1 MKIEFVI
8 PTYNRNLQLLGMMSS
23 IFSQTVSDW
32 SVHVIADAP
41 HEGFDAIQK
50 TFAED
55 PSVRFSILNG
65 PHKDWGHTAR
75 NYGIEHAREEWLVL
89 TSDDNYYFP
98 NFVKEFLSVVD
109 ENTNFI
115 HCDFFHNHF
124 NWEKQES
131 KIEINKIDI
140 GNFATRTVHAKN
152 LRLDKS
158 KINADGYFA
167 IEYVQ
172 KFCNM
177 PYVVK
182 KIDKA
187 LYVHN

>member
-8 PTYNRNLQLLGMMSS
+8 PTYNRSLQLLGMLSS
-23 IFSQTVSDW
+23 ISSQTVSDW
-32 SVHVIADAP
+32 SIHVIADAP
-41 HEGFDAIQK
+41 HEGFEVIQN
-50 TFAED
+50 TFAGD
-55 PSVRFSILNG
+55 PQIRFSTLNG

-98 NFVKEFLSVVD
+98 NFVKEFLTVVD

-131 KIEINKIDI
+131 KIEVNKIDI